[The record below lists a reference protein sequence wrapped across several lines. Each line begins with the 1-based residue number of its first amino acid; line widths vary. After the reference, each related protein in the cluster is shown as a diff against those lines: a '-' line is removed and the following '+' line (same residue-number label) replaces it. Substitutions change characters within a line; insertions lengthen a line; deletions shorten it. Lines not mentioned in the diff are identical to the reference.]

1 MFLNITDPIKASYE
15 VEDPEYSMV
24 QLAQTSTRAE
34 VARLGVDTICQERE
48 TLGRAVMVRVNTA
61 SEPWGIVCARY
72 EVRDIALPAAVHRAL
87 QMQVESERKKRAA
100 VLGED
105 TQHGPRESS
114 QRVNV
119 SCLCCAESEGI
130 MQAEVNVAEGRK
142 QARIL
147 ASEAEKQ
154 ELINAAEGSAKAV
167 VAAGEARASSIE
179 IVAKVSCRVKGWGD
193 VEM

>member
-1 MFLNITDPIKASYE
+1 MSSPNDNFISYNINICCLDNVTIKIDGIMFLNITDPIKASYE

-105 TQHGPRESS
+105 TTHMRP
-114 QRVNV
+114 
-119 SCLCCAESEGI
+119 
-130 MQAEVNVAEGRK
+130 QA
-142 QARIL
+142 
-147 ASEAEKQ
+147 S
-154 ELINAAEGSAKAV
+154 
-167 VAAGEARASSIE
+167 
-179 IVAKVSCRVKGWGD
+179 
-193 VEM
+193 

>member
-105 TQHGPRESS
+105 TQHTT
-114 QRVNV
+114 
-119 SCLCCAESEGI
+119 
-130 MQAEVNVAEGRK
+130 QA
-142 QARIL
+142 
-147 ASEAEKQ
+147 S
-154 ELINAAEGSAKAV
+154 
-167 VAAGEARASSIE
+167 
-179 IVAKVSCRVKGWGD
+179 
-193 VEM
+193 

>member
-105 TQHGPRESS
+105 TQHTS

>member
-105 TQHGPRESS
+105 TTHNTEGH
-114 QRVNV
+114 
-119 SCLCCAESEGI
+119 CLLF
-130 MQAEVNVAEGRK
+130 V
-142 QARIL
+142 L
-147 ASEAEKQ
+147 
-154 ELINAAEGSAKAV
+154 
-167 VAAGEARASSIE
+167 
-179 IVAKVSCRVKGWGD
+179 CRVRGHHAGRG
-193 VEM
+193 

>member
-72 EVRDIALPAAVHRAL
+72 EVRDIALPAAVHRAATPPRNST
-87 QMQVESERKKRAA
+87 QSMDAA
-100 VLGED
+100 IPSQPVDKHKGGISV
-105 TQHGPRESS
+105 GPP
-114 QRVNV
+114 
-119 SCLCCAESEGI
+119 
-130 MQAEVNVAEGRK
+130 
-142 QARIL
+142 AR
-147 ASEAEKQ
+147 
-154 ELINAAEGSAKAV
+154 
-167 VAAGEARASSIE
+167 
-179 IVAKVSCRVKGWGD
+179 
-193 VEM
+193 

>member
-24 QLAQTSTRAE
+24 QLAQTSARAE

-48 TLGRAVMVRVNTA
+48 SLGRAVMVRVNTA
-61 SEPWGIVCARY
+61 CEPWGIVCARY

-105 TQHGPRESS
+105 TQTQASLVSADS
-114 QRVNV
+114 QCLLLAVLCRVRGHH
-119 SCLCCAESEGI
+119 A
-130 MQAEVNVAEGRK
+130 GRGE
-142 QARIL
+142 RGGG
-147 ASEAEKQ
+147 Q
-154 ELINAAEGSAKAV
+154 E
-167 VAAGEARASSIE
+167 AGEDPRIGGREAGAHQRGRGLGQGGGGRRGGQGL
-179 IVAKVSCRVKGWGD
+179 VHRDRGQG
-193 VEM
+193 EM